1 VDTGLCAL
9 KLCLLGRKISE
20 GGVEPLVVAD
30 DAERERHR
38 QDLAEPFWT
47 LLGHFRHEV
56 GHYYWDRCVRGG
68 VWLESFRDLFGDER
82 QYYQARL
89 QTHYAM
95 GPRPDWQ
102 QNFVSSRVRPRAGRD
117 PALNVTV
124 DFDPYRET
132 DFNILVR
139 AWLPLTYAV
148 NSLNHSVGQ
157 PDLYPFVLAPT
168 VMGKLRFI
176 HGLVHQV
183 KLPGSATSPMI
194 AV

>member
-1 VDTGLCAL
+1 MERRRL
-9 KLCLLGRKISE
+9 
-20 GGVEPLVVAD
+20 PLSYSLHV
-30 DAERERHR
+30 
-38 QDLAEPFWT
+38 P
-47 LLGHFRHEV
+47 
-56 GHYYWDRCVRGG
+56 CV
-68 VWLESFRDLFGDER
+68 
-82 QYYQARL
+82 
-89 QTHYAM
+89 
-95 GPRPDWQ
+95 
-102 QNFVSSRVRPRAGRD
+102 
-117 PALNVTV
+117 
-124 DFDPYRET
+124 
-132 DFNILVR
+132 ILVR